1 MALLNYPTIWH
12 VTKYRAIKIE
22 MGVLHQLDQCQIFSC
37 GHNFIDKTFKY
48 CKINKNRHRL
58 IIHRFGR
65 VTTYWLFFQKA
76 PLFIFIWL
84 LKWSCLGHNMMN
96 QAKYPE
102 YQVGRVDIAVEQCG
116 SLYTW
121 PIQSCIHKQR
131 FLVSVVFECTI
142 YVKLSTS
149 NSFVLECWKVLTRV
163 FSPLSLAAQRGRQVF
178 MCTPSV

>member
-1 MALLNYPTIWH
+1 MALLNHPTIWH

-22 MGVLHQLDQCQIFSC
+22 MGVLHQLDQCQIFSR
-37 GHNFIDKTFKY
+37 GHNFIDKTFKH
-48 CKINKNRHRL
+48 CKINKNRHHL

-102 YQVGRVDIAVEQCG
+102 YQVGWVDITVEQCVLQATRHHSSG
-116 SLYTW
+116 WLYLLHPGIRDERKWRIWEEMGGNGWGEREAHCSTAMSTRPTW
-121 PIQSCIHKQR
+121 YSGYFAWFI
-131 FLVSVVFECTI
+131 
-142 YVKLSTS
+142 
-149 NSFVLECWKVLTRV
+149 
-163 FSPLSLAAQRGRQVF
+163 
-178 MCTPSV
+178 

>member
-1 MALLNYPTIWH
+1 MAPLNYPTIWH
-12 VTKYRAIKIE
+12 VTKNRAIKIK
-22 MGVLHQLDQCQIFSC
+22 MGVLYQLDQCQIFSR

-48 CKINKNRHRL
+48 CKINKNRHCL

-102 YQVGRVDIAVEQCG
+102 YQVGRVDIAVEQCALFTNLE
-116 SLYTW
+116 SYVA
-121 PIQSCIHKQR
+121 QK
-131 FLVSVVFECTI
+131 CT
-142 YVKLSTS
+142 T
-149 NSFVLECWKVLTRV
+149 NRM
-163 FSPLSLAAQRGRQVF
+163 R
-178 MCTPSV
+178 

>member
-1 MALLNYPTIWH
+1 MALLNHPTIWH

-22 MGVLHQLDQCQIFSC
+22 MGVLHQLDQSQIFSR
-37 GHNFIDKTFKY
+37 GHNCIDITFKH
-48 CKINKNRHRL
+48 CKINKNRHHL

-102 YQVGRVDIAVEQCG
+102 YQVGWVDIALEQCDV
-116 SLYTW
+116 SIIVSSFWIIKNDITRLVWRYTL
-121 PIQSCIHKQR
+121 QMNAKQ
-131 FLVSVVFECTI
+131 I
-142 YVKLSTS
+142 I
-149 NSFVLECWKVLTRV
+149 N
-163 FSPLSLAAQRGRQVF
+163 Q
-178 MCTPSV
+178 

>member
-22 MGVLHQLDQCQIFSC
+22 MGVLHQLDQSQIFSR
-37 GHNFIDKTFKY
+37 GHNFIDKTFKH
-48 CKINKNRHRL
+48 CKINKNRHHL

-102 YQVGRVDIAVEQCG
+102 YQVGQVDIAVEQCG
-116 SLYTW
+116 HWCLCYWWAIIIILIFMMIKGIGAHVVIVGSPADAACDRSQTCC
-121 PIQSCIHKQR
+121 QSPPVNWG
-131 FLVSVVFECTI
+131 L
-142 YVKLSTS
+142 L
-149 NSFVLECWKVLTRV
+149 
-163 FSPLSLAAQRGRQVF
+163 
-178 MCTPSV
+178 